1 MTIVSS
7 AGEDIYFEVTG
18 DDGPVVVLGH
28 GAGGNHASWFQQVP
42 VLVAAGYRVI
52 TWDTRGFGCST
63 FRTGVHGQAAIVGD
77 LAAVLDA
84 AEVTRAQFVG
94 QSLGGWSVTA
104 FTLAHPERVQS
115 ATLTNTVGG
124 LYTAALLEHLRTVTG
139 LPALSPD
146 LAHRD
151 PARAFLYEQL
161 ASFQS
166 PPMTEIASC
175 LRERVDPALMS
186 GPTNSTRLCCRSS
199 SAIPVRRSRE
209 AMKPCRRASRSRQVG
224 RSRCALRCRRRRS
237 SGRAG
242 RSNLRPPRPRP
253 RSERGTARSSRR

>member
-124 LYTAALLEHLRTVTG
+124 LYTTALLEHLRTVTG

-186 GPTNSTRLCCRSS
+186 ATRVPLLAITSTADELF
-199 SAIPVRRSRE
+199 P
-209 AMKPCRRASRSRQVG
+209 
-224 RSRCALRCRRRRS
+224 CALVADSIRRV
-237 SGRAG
+237 AG
-242 RSNLRPPRPRP
+242 AEVVVIDGAGHSTYFERPDEFNAALLPFLDRYSDGSPA
-253 RSERGTARSSRR
+253 RGDETL

>member
-42 VLVAAGYRVI
+42 VLAAAGYRVI

-63 FRTGVHGQAAIVGD
+63 FRTGVHGPAAIVGD
-77 LAAVLDA
+77 LAAILDA
-84 AEVTRAQFVG
+84 ADVAHAQLVG
-94 QSLGGWSVTA
+94 QSLGGWWVTA
-104 FTLAHPERVQS
+104 FTLAHPQRVQS

-124 LYTAALLEHLRTVTG
+124 LYTTALFDHLRTVTG

-146 LAHRD
+146 LARRD

-161 ASFQS
+161 ASFQA

-175 LRERVDPALMS
+175 LRERVEPELLSATRVPVLAITSTGDELFPCALVS
-186 GPTNSTRLCCRSS
+186 DSIRRVTNAEVVIIDGAGHSTYFERPDEFNAALL
-199 SAIPVRRSRE
+199 PFLSRH
-209 AMKPCRRASRSRQVG
+209 AGASRAEADDS
-224 RSRCALRCRRRRS
+224 L
-237 SGRAG
+237 
-242 RSNLRPPRPRP
+242 
-253 RSERGTARSSRR
+253 

>member
-186 GPTNSTRLCCRSS
+186 ATQVPLLAITSTGDELFPGALVADS
-199 SAIPVRRSRE
+199 IRRVAGAEVVVIDGAGHSTYFERPDE
-209 AMKPCRRASRSRQVG
+209 FNAALLPFLERYSGAS
-224 RSRCALRCRRRRS
+224 L
-237 SGRAG
+237 AG
-242 RSNLRPPRPRP
+242 GDETL
-253 RSERGTARSSRR
+253 